1 MSETIDYDR
10 LYDELDTIFPRCP
23 FVISCVD
30 TIDELDKV
38 FINEKVIFIYDN
50 RPLYNYYYDGV
61 ENPQQYHNYTLIIAT
76 GEYITLRD
84 IIDGMINDSHYH
96 RNMVKHD
103 PHRFLEGFDKSS
115 KSNIQYTASFGS

>member
-96 RNMVKHD
+96 QNMVKHD